1 MQQHLTPQELA
12 EHFTLLPQEQALL
25 AHRRGINQ
33 LGIAVLLKY
42 LQWEG
47 RFPTAAQE
55 IPQAVVQHLAETLGV
70 PADRFTRYDLEGRM
84 ARYHKEEIRQWTGWR
99 PDTVH
104 DAETIQAWVA
114 AHTRVEEATLPH
126 VLAHLTARYKHL
138 KIEVPTTQRLERLAH
153 AVTRTV
159 EDQFFTTLA
168 QALSPEMCQ
177 HLDTLLTD
185 ASSSLSWPALKT
197 ATGRRS
203 LPSLE
208 VAVAQLQQL
217 QSLGLPQELLAPLSP
232 RYLRRLKLRVAAESL
247 YELRRHPAHIRYALL
262 VLFCH
267 VRTQELTD
275 HVIES
280 LLHLVHKM
288 DTHAEKRVDEVLL
301 TDFKRVTGK
310 PRLLFQLAEVSLAQ
324 PEGQVKAVIYPAVGE
339 QTLRDVVAEGRASGA
354 TYRDK
359 VQTVL
364 QSSYSHH
371 YRRMVPQLLSVLTLR
386 ATNAQHQPMLEALEL
401 LRQYAGRKQRFYGA
415 EEEVPLDG
423 VIPRAERSRV
433 VEQTPQGQ
441 TRVHRVKYESA
452 VLQGLRERLRCKEIW
467 VPGAQRYRNPD
478 DDLPPDFPTQRP
490 AYYQALDKPLAVD
503 TFLSDLQHQMTQA
516 LQHLDTSMPTNTGVK
531 ILQRPRGWIRVSPS
545 ERQPDPPTLAHLK
558 AEVLRRWP
566 MTSLLDVL
574 KETDLRVDFPHYFTG
589 TGTRTALDHASLQRR
604 LLLCLFGLGTNTG
617 LKRVCA
623 TMPEDAYH
631 ELLYVR
637 RHYLHADALRNAI
650 AHVANAIFRIRA
662 AHIWGEGTTACA
674 SDAKHFGAWDQ
685 NLLTEWHLRYGGRG
699 VMVYWH
705 VEKRAVCIYSQLK
718 TVSSSE
724 VATMLEGLLRHGTE
738 MPLEKNYVDSH
749 GQSEVA
755 FAFCHLLNFQLLPR
769 LKGIHRQKLYR
780 PTTGQPEAYPHLQA
794 ILTRPIRWDLIRQHY
809 ETMIQYAT
817 ALRLGTADA
826 ETLLKRFTRSPF
838 PHPTYHAIIELG
850 KVIKTIFLCQY
861 LQEEALRREINDGL
875 QVIENWNSANDFI
888 FYGKGG
894 EMATNR
900 LEDQEVAVLALHLLQ
915 IALVY
920 INTLMLQH
928 VLADPAW
935 RARMTPRDLQA
946 LTPLIYLHINPYGT
960 FHLDMQARLRFEAA

>member
-1 MQQHLTPQELA
+1 MYCLSPAGLIACKDGSLCDAFPGSWTPLSTFYKLLEIERARFGTAPRLA
-12 EHFTLLPQEQALL
+12 AWSGVAPGKNESARKQRSGKTRQGSHPCGLQDTLSTLRPSCSPRIQPRLR
-25 AHRRGINQ
+25 H
-33 LGIAVLLKY
+33 
-42 LQWEG
+42 G
-47 RFPTAAQE
+47 RK
-55 IPQAVVQHLAETLGV
+55 
-70 PADRFTRYDLEGRM
+70 TRYG
-84 ARYHKEEIRQWTGWR
+84 
-99 PDTVH
+99 
-104 DAETIQAWVA
+104 WVA
-114 AHTRVEEATLPH
+114 TPYPTGTCTLQETP
-126 VLAHLTARYKHL
+126 
-138 KIEVPTTQRLERLAH
+138 
-153 AVTRTV
+153 
-159 EDQFFTTLA
+159 
-168 QALSPEMCQ
+168 
-177 HLDTLLTD
+177 
-185 ASSSLSWPALKT
+185 SLSW
-197 ATGRRS
+197 R
-203 LPSLE
+203 E
-208 VAVAQLQQL
+208 
-217 QSLGLPQELLAPLSP
+217 
-232 RYLRRLKLRVAAESL
+232 
-247 YELRRHPAHIRYALL
+247 
-262 VLFCH
+262 
-267 VRTQELTD
+267 
-275 HVIES
+275 
-280 LLHLVHKM
+280 
-288 DTHAEKRVDEVLL
+288 
-301 TDFKRVTGK
+301 
-310 PRLLFQLAEVSLAQ
+310 
-324 PEGQVKAVIYPAVGE
+324 
-339 QTLRDVVAEGRASGA
+339 
-354 TYRDK
+354 
-359 VQTVL
+359 
-364 QSSYSHH
+364 
-371 YRRMVPQLLSVLTLR
+371 
-386 ATNAQHQPMLEALEL
+386 NAQHQPILEALDL

-415 EEEVPLDG
+415 EDEVPLDG

-441 TRVHRVKYESA
+441 TRVHRVKYEIA

-490 AYYQALDKPLAVD
+490 TYYQALDKPLAVD
-503 TFLSDLQHQMTQA
+503 TFLTDLQHQMTQA
-516 LQHLDTSMPTNTGVK
+516 LQRLDTSMPTNPGVK

-574 KETDLRVDFPHYFTG
+574 KETDLRVDFTHYFTG
-589 TGTRTALDHASLQRR
+589 TGTRTALDRASLQRR

-662 AHIWGEGTTACA
+662 AHIWGEGATACA

-826 ETLLKRFTRSPF
+826 ETILKRFTRSPF
-838 PHPTYHAIIELG
+838 PHPTYHAVIELG

-875 QVIENWNSANDFI
+875 QVSD
-888 FYGKGG
+888 GG
-894 EMATNR
+894 GDATVRRGGLSQRRAFAAPTARGSTR
-900 LEDQEVAVLALHLLQ
+900 LSES
-915 IALVY
+915 
-920 INTLMLQH
+920 
-928 VLADPAW
+928 P
-935 RARMTPRDLQA
+935 
-946 LTPLIYLHINPYGT
+946 
-960 FHLDMQARLRFEAA
+960 